1 MINPTWI
8 REKLLSSKKY
18 WSKLKEIISKTPEDL
33 EKDLDLQLKA
43 ERIFEIL
50 SQILLDICTHIIA
63 RTNEPPPK
71 TYSDC
76 MKKLGEFGIITP
88 RTAEKITQLVKMRNF
103 IVHQYGK
110 INYQFLFKGLCD
122 LNEDFPQFQEEIL
135 KWVDTNEKN
144 V

>member
-1 MINPTWI
+1 MINTTWI

-18 WSKLKEIISKTPEDL
+18 WSKLKEIISKTSEDL

-43 ERIFEIL
+43 ERLFEIL

-76 MKKLGEFGIITP
+76 MKKLGELGIISQL
-88 RTAEKITQLVKMRNF
+88 TAEKITLLVKMRNF
-103 IVHQYGK
+103 IVHQYSK

-122 LNEDFPQFQEEIL
+122 LNNDFPQFQEEIL
-135 KWVDTNEKN
+135 KWIETKEENL
-144 V
+144 